1 MSKKIKYNEVVKFE
15 TIKEMMELSVKDAA
29 KTVAFKYRDEKDKD
43 KIIDVT
49 YEEFQNDT
57 IYLGTALSN
66 INMTDKHIAVIGDNS
81 YKWLT
86 VYLTVLKSNG
96 VIVPIDKELTA
107 EEIINVVD
115 RSESEVLFYAE
126 KYEAY
131 LYEGICIQ
139 LAEVLGVFYE
149 V

>member
-1 MSKKIKYNEVVKFE
+1 MSKKIRYNEVVKFN

-43 KIIDVT
+43 KIVDVT

-57 IYLGTALSN
+57 IHLGTALSN

-81 YKWLT
+81 YKYLT

-96 VIVPIDKELTA
+96 VIVK
-107 EEIINVVD
+107 
-115 RSESEVLFYAE
+115 RY
-126 KYEAY
+126 
-131 LYEGICIQ
+131 
-139 LAEVLGVFYE
+139 
-149 V
+149 